1 MTRFSYR
8 QAKTIFVVCEG
19 ASEQG
24 YMRALNKRLHRV
36 RITTF
41 DANGGS
47 AAAVIENGLA
57 DFAKRKALGQVF
69 DAAFALLD
77 REPPPKNP
85 AQLARAVDRAQKQKF
100 NLIWQSG
107 THEEFLRVHFEEESD
122 ALPLEHFWRGYRK
135 GLDARE
141 YERILGDAHY
151 ARAGRRLPELAAFFA
166 ECGVSYAAGA

>member
-1 MTRFSYR
+1 MTRFLRR
-8 QAKTIFVVCEG
+8 QTKTIFVVCEG

-24 YMRALNKRLHRV
+24 YMRALNKRLRQV

-57 DFAKRKALGQVF
+57 DFAKRKALGEVF

-77 REPPPKNP
+77 RELSPQDPTK
-85 AQLARAVDRAQKQKF
+85 LARAIDRAKARKF
-100 NLIWQSG
+100 GLIWQPG
-107 THEEFLRVHFEEESD
+107 THEEFLRLHFEEGPD
-122 ALPLEHFWRGYRK
+122 ARPLEQFWKGYQK
-135 GLDARE
+135 GLDARQ
-141 YERILGDAHY
+141 YGRILGDAHY
-151 ARAGRRLPELAAFFA
+151 ARASRKLSELAAFFA